1 MMIVSDLE
9 DIFVPLLDG
18 FLCLPDESRVVI
30 NSLLEQ
36 IPQTFANTQETET
49 ILAPVIQSGLQALKV
64 RPEKKTRN
72 DLFVRH
78 HSIVFSS

>member
-18 FLCLPDESRVVI
+18 FLCLPQDSRGVI

-49 ILAPVIQSGLQALKV
+49 ILAPVIQAGVQALKV
-64 RPEKKTRN
+64 RRFLVN
-72 DLFVRH
+72 LL
-78 HSIVFSS
+78 